1 MQVWSDQ
8 ARIAGLHEKSLG
20 GEAALW
26 VEDGG
31 HSRFSLQRKKAKRV
45 WEGPRRRCISGVSLL
60 EKEAAPTAIIGGL
73 MGKGRVSDMA
83 ERMRKLHRAVAEKEE
98 KVLYQRI

>member
-1 MQVWSDQ
+1 M
-8 ARIAGLHEKSLG
+8 
-20 GEAALW
+20 
-26 VEDGG
+26 
-31 HSRFSLQRKKAKRV
+31 
-45 WEGPRRRCISGVSLL
+45 RRCISGVSLL

-83 ERMRKLHRAVAEKEE
+83 DRMRKLHRAVAEKEE